1 MPSLSTLTISSLLLF
16 LTYGIEAARVKHIIA
31 IMMENHS
38 FDNMLGW
45 LPNVD
50 GVNATGKCNTFQG
63 KTYCATT
70 RGAYSDPDP
79 DHSVGGTAEQIFG
92 SSTFPPGNEHNPS
105 SEIMS
110 GFISSYAKAH
120 GNATLAPTIMDCFTP
135 DAVPVISTLAQEYT
149 VIDTYHAS
157 VPACTFPNRLF
168 QLSGTSYGYADN
180 DDVMTALGWP
190 QESIFNRLSSAG
202 ITWRVYY
209 TDVPSALLM
218 RDARNLTD
226 INNYRSIDQFEKDAL
241 AGDLPFFTWVE
252 PGFMALPGQPETD
265 QHPAADVADGERWMK
280 KAYEALRAS
289 PLWNESVMLIT
300 YDEHGG
306 FYDGV
311 SPLNVGVPSPDN
323 RPCIDCGQ
331 TPFSFTRLGIRVPMV
346 VVSPWSDK
354 GRIVHTPASPSGGAY
369 EHSSLPATL
378 AALVPGFGE
387 ALTARAAWAIPLH
400 SLWENTNMTLPRSD
414 CPMTLPNPPTQTPSQ
429 IGIPHDG
436 STPASELQRLMVL
449 LAEGAARTLSGNPM
463 SEEEAANLESKL
475 EEEGVFK
482 TGAIAAMRA
491 MGRIQEMKEAAAIH

>member
-1 MPSLSTLTISSLLLF
+1 MPTFSTAALSLSLLAAG
-16 LTYGIEAARVKHIIA
+16 TIEAARVNHIVVV
-31 IMMENHS
+31 MMENHS

-45 LPNVD
+45 LPGVD

-92 SSTFPPGNEHNPS
+92 SSTFPPGNEHNPA

-120 GNATLAPTIMDCFTP
+120 SAALAPTIMDCFTP
-135 DAVPVISTLAQEYT
+135 DAVPVISTLAQEFT
-149 VIDTYHAS
+149 VIDTYHAA

-190 QESIFNRLSSAG
+190 QESIFRRLSAAG
-202 ITWRVYY
+202 QSWRVYY

-218 RDARNLTD
+218 RDARNATD
-226 INNYRSIDQFEKDAL
+226 MDKYRSIDQFEKDAL

-265 QHPAADVADGERWMK
+265 QHPAADVADGERWIK
-280 KAYEALRAS
+280 KVYESLRAS
-289 PLWNESVMLIT
+289 PVWNSSVLQIT
-300 YDEHGG
+300 WDEHGG

-311 SPLNVGVPSPDN
+311 SPLNVGVPSPDSL
-323 RPCIDCGQ
+323 PCVDCGQ

-346 VVSPWSDK
+346 VVSPWSEK
-354 GRIVHTPASPSGGAY
+354 GRIVHTPASAAGGAY
-369 EHSSLPATL
+369 EHSSLAATL
-378 AALVPGFGE
+378 AALVPNFG
-387 ALTARAAWAIPLH
+387 AAMTARAAWAIPLH
-400 SLWENTNMTLPRSD
+400 PLWENTNLTSPRTD
-414 CPMTLPNPPTQTPSQ
+414 CPLTLPNPPTQTPSQ
-429 IGIPHDG
+429 IGLPHDG
-436 STPASELQRLMVL
+436 SNPASELQRLMVL
-449 LAEGAARTLSGNPM
+449 LAEGAARTLAGNPM
-463 SEEEAANLESKL
+463 SEEEASNLEKKL
-475 EEEGVFK
+475 EDEGVFR
-482 TGAIAAMRA
+482 TGALAAERA
-491 MGRIQEMKEAAAIH
+491 MNRVKAMKAAATSV